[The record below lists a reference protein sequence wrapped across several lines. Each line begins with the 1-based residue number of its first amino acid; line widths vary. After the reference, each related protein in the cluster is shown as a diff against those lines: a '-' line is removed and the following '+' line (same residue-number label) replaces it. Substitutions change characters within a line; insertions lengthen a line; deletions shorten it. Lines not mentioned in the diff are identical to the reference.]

1 MVMFRLSSMERGLN
15 NQQEKYYLD
24 RPDDRR
30 YRGEGEQ
37 GGAAA

>member
-1 MVMFRLSSMERGLN
+1 MTMVTFRLSSMERGLN

-30 YRGEGEQ
+30 
-37 GGAAA
+37 